1 MPQQVKFVSEADF
14 QVRQSTRKGTIMNVK
29 LYQRLGGLVL
39 GAALCLQASAA
50 MAGMV
55 TTDNMAAQNQTAM
68 EKAKVQSFL
77 DRADVKDRLQGL
89 GVGGTMS
96 KDRVAAM
103 TDQEVHTLAQNIG
116 SLPAGG
122 SLSNNDLTLILLIVL
137 LVLLI

>member
-1 MPQQVKFVSEADF
+1 
-14 QVRQSTRKGTIMNVK
+14 MNVK

-89 GVGGTMS
+89 GVGGTMA

-103 TDQEVHTLAQNIG
+103 TDQEAHVLAQNID

>member
-1 MPQQVKFVSEADF
+1 
-14 QVRQSTRKGTIMNVK
+14 MNVK

-55 TTDNMAAQNQTAM
+55 STDNVAAQNQTAM

-77 DRADVKDRLQGL
+77 DRADVKDRLQAL
-89 GVGGTMS
+89 GANKSQV

-103 TDQEVHTLAQNIG
+103 TDREVHALAQNID

-122 SLSNNDLTLILLIVL
+122 RLSNNDLTLILLIVL